1 MKNRDQILGLISLRF
16 PIHKDSIIELFNESE
31 SFRSLCE
38 DYYDCR
44 MVLDESIKINNKT
57 GDLRKEY
64 QILLAEIEDELLEKI
79 SL

>member
-1 MKNRDQILGLISLRF
+1 MKNEDKILNLTSLRF
-16 PIHKDSIIELFNESE
+16 PNHKELITELFKESE

-44 MVLDESIKINNKT
+44 MMLDESITINNKSSDT
-57 GDLRKEY
+57 RKEY
-64 QILLAEIEDELLEKI
+64 QILLNEIEDELLEKI